1 MRPVGVAALNAPS
14 RVRGVDL
21 ARGLAVLGMLAAHL
35 LVIERFDPT
44 RPGTWV
50 DVVNGRSSILFA
62 TLAGVSIALLSA
74 EPGSSGTRP
83 QRGRA
88 LSLTRRRLI
97 VRAVLI
103 WLLGVALVATGV
115 PVYVILPAYAL
126 LFLLGAALLTLR
138 AQTLWIVAA
147 SLAVLMPWV
156 LPVLDAVPVWQAG
169 EPWNL
174 TALLGWHYPFPLW
187 AAFLV
192 AGMAAGRSDLRV
204 AHTDLVLV
212 LAGLS
217 AVVAAAVGASITA
230 HTLSAVPDGGALG
243 GYLQTVLTD
252 AAHSGGLWEVVG
264 SGGGAL
270 AVIGACVLVCRLRVS
285 AVLLPL
291 RAVGSMPLTA
301 YVGQLV
307 AWAIGAAVVLGDTGD
322 LAGFRALQPFWPFVL
337 ATLVGC
343 TVWALIWGRGP
354 LERMI
359 AAITRRLVPR

>member
-126 LFLLGAALLTLR
+126 LFLLGAAVLTLR

-156 LPVLDAVPVWQAG
+156 LPVLDANGHVAG
-169 EPWNL
+169 IIHL
-174 TALLGWHYPFPLW
+174 HDLLGK
-187 AAFLV
+187 
-192 AGMAAGRSDLRV
+192 
-204 AHTDLVLV
+204 
-212 LAGLS
+212 
-217 AVVAAAVGASITA
+217 
-230 HTLSAVPDGGALG
+230 
-243 GYLQTVLTD
+243 
-252 AAHSGGLWEVVG
+252 GGLKF
-264 SGGGAL
+264 A
-270 AVIGACVLVCRLRVS
+270 
-285 AVLLPL
+285 
-291 RAVGSMPLTA
+291 
-301 YVGQLV
+301 
-307 AWAIGAAVVLGDTGD
+307 
-322 LAGFRALQPFWPFVL
+322 
-337 ATLVGC
+337 
-343 TVWALIWGRGP
+343 
-354 LERMI
+354 
-359 AAITRRLVPR
+359 